1 MADHKAHKD
10 HVAPIT
16 KAPPQPDLLSIP
28 DDSVIPG
35 SAARSTRA
43 DYDTY
48 FQLARTSPNLAQ
60 WSESCISMLRSER
73 AGMREAQLQVP
84 DQLRILEGTI
94 VVLEMLIENWIQIA
108 MAGSGQD

>member
-1 MADHKAHKD
+1 MTDHKAHNN

-16 KAPPQPDLLSIP
+16 KAPLQSDLLSIP
-28 DDSVIPG
+28 DDSMIPG

-60 WSESCISMLRSER
+60 WSQSCISALRSER
-73 AGMREAQLQVP
+73 AGMREARLQVP

-94 VVLEMLIENWIQIA
+94 VVLEMLIENWIQVA
-108 MAGSGQD
+108 TAGSEQD